1 MARWRLYTD
10 GSSHARGQKPGG
22 WAWLLLRVEADQVK
36 PVKAQSGG
44 DPITSN
50 NRMELSGIMMGL
62 GYIASAGCEV
72 GIEDGDELEIVSD
85 SQYALN
91 MSAGKWNPSSNQE
104 LIWHIQR
111 DLKRLVG
118 HITVTFS
125 WTPGHAGEIW
135 NERVDR
141 MATAAKVKV
150 MKDLTEAFHGA

>member
-10 GSSHARGQKPGG
+10 GSSHARGGKPGG
-22 WAWLLLRVEADQVK
+22 WAWLLLRIEADHVK

-50 NRMELSGIMMGL
+50 NRMELSGIMMGI

-72 GIEDGDELEIVSD
+72 GIEDGDELEVVSD

-91 MSAGKWNPSSNQE
+91 MAAGNWNPSSNQDLIKNIRYE
-104 LIWHIQR
+104 LR
-111 DLKRLVG
+111 RLIG
-118 HITVTFS
+118 HVKVTFS

-135 NERVDR
+135 NTRVDSL
-141 MATAAKVKV
+141 ATTAKKNIIYQLQ
-150 MKDLTEAFHGA
+150 KQNA